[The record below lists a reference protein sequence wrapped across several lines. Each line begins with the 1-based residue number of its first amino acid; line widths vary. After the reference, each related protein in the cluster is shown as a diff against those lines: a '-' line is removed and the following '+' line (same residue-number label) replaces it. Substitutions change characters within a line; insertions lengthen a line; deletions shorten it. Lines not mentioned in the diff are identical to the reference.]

1 MNPSK
6 RNQTIVSFATALPTS
21 AGNSQALPW
30 QRFRVETDDKLF
42 KQAFQIKTKLFND
55 LFILINVGFLS
66 KVQSIGSVW
75 LTQKSILILQ
85 SCQMEAEWRHPNP
98 FGGKQWYIQI
108 DNGAFGIG
116 NDQRWECC
124 HDQCFER
131 KTKRFFKKSETQGK
145 RMMESFFLCASEELF
160 ASWKSAVK
168 TKVGPAGNGD
178 DGPLAPVVHRPQYQ
192 SINSPYPSIWKRK
205 RQQQESNKRQ
215 IDQK

>member
-1 MNPSK
+1 MIVKMAKNPWRCSRFLCWQTFDTATHESCWIRLNPLSFIYLFFWHRNESDELDRMNPSK

-30 QRFRVETDDKLF
+30 QRLRVETDDKLF

-131 KTKRFFKKSETQGK
+131 KTKRF
-145 RMMESFFLCASEELF
+145 
-160 ASWKSAVK
+160 
-168 TKVGPAGNGD
+168 
-178 DGPLAPVVHRPQYQ
+178 
-192 SINSPYPSIWKRK
+192 
-205 RQQQESNKRQ
+205 
-215 IDQK
+215 